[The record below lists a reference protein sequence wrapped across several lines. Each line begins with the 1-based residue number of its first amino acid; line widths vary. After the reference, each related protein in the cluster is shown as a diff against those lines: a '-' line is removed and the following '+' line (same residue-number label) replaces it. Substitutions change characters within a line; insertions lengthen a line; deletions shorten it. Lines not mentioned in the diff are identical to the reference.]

1 VVKRGKQKARLR
13 LAHLPSTQF
22 QKAKYKQRPLSDRE
36 KELASRIQDW
46 EDLSDKEQQ
55 TLLSQQLEVDN
66 PMASGSGSGTTLPP
80 TQPTIADIM
89 VLVHDIGQAVGQL
102 TTQVTALTAQVAAN
116 VTAPA
121 AVAAPN
127 KKDIVS
133 KPKPWDGKGGSTEA
147 RHFLAAFNNW
157 GFGQERAMNTLNPAT
172 NMWHREEQKWIQAVL
187 NHMEG
192 DACTWVL
199 PHLEELLNLQ
209 QAPFRGSWAT
219 FESEFTKRFI
229 PLDISE
235 TARDALKKIKQ
246 SKMSVAEYQ
255 SMFDQYSK
263 QTGWSDNDHHQR
275 FYDGLT
281 DCIKDALSLTNLPIE
296 TLEELRTAV
305 WSIDQRLRQ
314 RDAEKKGGSYN
325 PTTSSKTHKS
335 DAMQVDA
342 SRQQQGRSNNKS
354 TKSRA
359 DFQNFMKGKCYG
371 CGKMD
376 HSKKDGNHERDV
388 CNYCQKTGH
397 RSNVCMIKYMGKPAK
412 AKVVATMESPT
423 SSSTPSSDSTSAVA
437 TASATTAPAKGKS
450 QVELMARL
458 MEQVK
463 KQQEQITALSV
474 AF

>member
-1 VVKRGKQKARLR
+1 
-13 LAHLPSTQF
+13 
-22 QKAKYKQRPLSDRE
+22 
-36 KELASRIQDW
+36 
-46 EDLSDKEQQ
+46 
-55 TLLSQQLEVDN
+55 
-66 PMASGSGSGTTLPP
+66 M
-80 TQPTIADIM
+80 ADIM
-89 VLVHDIGQAVGQL
+89 QVIHDIGNAVGLL
-102 TTQVTALTAQVAAN
+102 TNQVTALTAQVAAN
-116 VTAPA
+116 AAAPA
-121 AVAAPN
+121 APPTPN

-157 GFGQERAMNTLNPAT
+157 GFGQERAMNTLDPAT
-172 NMWHREEQKWIQAVL
+172 NTWHREEQKWIQAVL

-192 DACTWVL
+192 DARTWAL
-199 PHLEELLNLQ
+199 PYLEELLNLR
-209 QAPFRGSWAT
+209 QAPFGGLWVN

-235 TARDALKKIKQ
+235 MARDALKKIKQ
-246 SKMSVAEYQ
+246 SKMSVAKYQ

-263 QTGWSDNDHHQR
+263 QTGWSDNNHQQR
-275 FYDGLT
+275 FYDGLM

-296 TLEELRTAV
+296 TLEELRTAAR
-305 WSIDQRLRQ
+305 SIDQRLRQ
-314 RDAEKKGGSYN
+314 HDTEKKGGSYN
-325 PTTSSKTHKS
+325 PTTPGKAHES

-342 SRQQQGRSNNKS
+342 SRQQQGGSNKAP
-354 TKSRA
+354 KSRA

-371 CGKMD
+371 CGKTD

-412 AKVVATMESPT
+412 VKAAATAESPT
-423 SSSTPSSDSTSAVA
+423 KSPTPSTSAVA
-437 TASATTAPAKGKS
+437 TASATPAPAKGKS
-450 QVELMARL
+450 QVELMAQL

-463 KQQEQITALSV
+463 KQQEQIATLSA

>member
-1 VVKRGKQKARLR
+1 MAKRGKQKARQR

-22 QKAKYKQRPLSDRE
+22 PKAKYKPRPLSERE
-36 KELASRIQDW
+36 KDLASRVQDW
-46 EDLSDKEQQ
+46 EDLSGDEQQ
-55 TLLSQQLEVDN
+55 TLLRQQPEEDD
-66 PMASGSGSGTTLPP
+66 PMASGSGTTLPP

-89 VLVHDIGQAVGQL
+89 ILVHDIGQAVGQL

-116 VTAPA
+116 VAAPA
-121 AVAAPN
+121 AAAPPN

-157 GFGQERAMNTLNPAT
+157 GFGQERAMNTLDPAT
-172 NMWHREEQKWIQAVL
+172 NTWHREEQKWIQAVI

-192 DACTWVL
+192 DARTWAL
-199 PHLEELLNLQ
+199 PHLEELLNLRR
-209 QAPFRGSWAT
+209 APFGGAWAT

-235 TARDALKKIKQ
+235 TARDALKKIRQ
-246 SKMSVAEYQ
+246 NKMSVAEYQ

-263 QTGWSDNDHHQR
+263 QTGWSDNDHRQR

-281 DCIKDALSLTNLPIE
+281 DRIKDALSLTNLPID
-296 TLEELRTAV
+296 TLDELRTAAR
-305 WSIDQRLRQ
+305 SIDQRLRQ

-325 PTTSSKTHKS
+325 PTTSGKTHES

-342 SRQQQGRSNNKS
+342 SRQQQGRSNKN

-371 CGKMD
+371 CGKTD
-376 HSKKDGNHERDV
+376 HAKKDGNHERDV

-412 AKVVATMESPT
+412 AKAAATTESPA

-437 TASATTAPAKGKS
+437 TASATTAPAKGES

-458 MEQVK
+458 IEQVK
-463 KQQEQITALSV
+463 KQQEQIAALSA

>member
-1 VVKRGKQKARLR
+1 MAKRGKQKARQR

-22 QKAKYKQRPLSDRE
+22 QKTKYKPRPLSERE
-36 KELASRIQDW
+36 RGLASRVQDW
-46 EDLSDKEQQ
+46 EDLDADEQQ
-55 TLLSQQLEVDN
+55 TLLRQQPEEDD
-66 PMASGSGSGTTLPP
+66 PMASGSGTTLPP
-80 TQPTIADIM
+80 ATPSIADIM
-89 VLVHDIGQAVGQL
+89 VLISDIGQAVGQL

-116 VTAPA
+116 VAAPA
-121 AVAAPN
+121 AAPPPN

-157 GFGQERAMNTLNPAT
+157 GFGQERAMNSLDPAT
-172 NMWHREEQKWIQAVL
+172 NTWHREEQKWIQAVL

-192 DACTWVL
+192 DARTWAL
-199 PHLEELLNLQ
+199 PYLEELLKLRR
-209 QAPFRGSWAT
+209 APFGGNWAT

-263 QTGWSDNDHHQR
+263 QTGWSDNDHRQR

-281 DCIKDALSLTNLPIE
+281 DRIKDALSLTNLPIE
-296 TLEELRTAV
+296 TLEELRTAAR
-305 WSIDQRLRQ
+305 SIDQRLRQ

-325 PTTSSKTHKS
+325 PTTSGKTHES

-342 SRQQQGRSNNKS
+342 SRQQQGGSNNKS

-371 CGKMD
+371 CGKTD

-412 AKVVATMESPT
+412 AKAAATTESPA
-423 SSSTPSSDSTSAVA
+423 SPSTPSSTSAVA
-437 TASATTAPAKGKS
+437 TASATPAPAKGKS

-463 KQQEQITALSV
+463 KQQEQIAALSA

>member
-1 VVKRGKQKARLR
+1 
-13 LAHLPSTQF
+13 
-22 QKAKYKQRPLSDRE
+22 
-36 KELASRIQDW
+36 
-46 EDLSDKEQQ
+46 
-55 TLLSQQLEVDN
+55 
-66 PMASGSGSGTTLPP
+66 MASGSGAGTTLPP
-80 TQPTIADIM
+80 AQPTIADIM

-102 TTQVTALTAQVAAN
+102 TTQVMALTAQVAAN
-116 VTAPA
+116 VAAPA
-121 AVAAPN
+121 APAAPN

-157 GFGQERAMNTLNPAT
+157 GFGQERAMNTLDPAT
-172 NMWHREEQKWIQAVL
+172 NTWHREEQKWIQAVL

-192 DACTWVL
+192 DARTWAL
-199 PHLEELLNLQ
+199 PHLEELLNLRR
-209 QAPFRGSWAT
+209 APFGGVWAN

-246 SKMSVAEYQ
+246 NKMSVAEYQ

-263 QTGWSDNDHHQR
+263 QTGWSDNDHRQR

-281 DCIKDALSLTNLPIE
+281 DRIKDALSLTNLPIE
-296 TLEELRTAV
+296 TLEQLRTAAR
-305 WSIDQRLRQ
+305 SIDQRLRQ

-325 PTTSSKTHKS
+325 PTTSGKTQES

-342 SRQQQGRSNNKS
+342 SRQQQGGSNTKS

-371 CGKMD
+371 CGKTD
-376 HSKKDGNHERDV
+376 HAKKDGNHERDV
-388 CNYCQKTGH
+388 CDYCQKTGH

-412 AKVVATMESPT
+412 AKAAATTESPA
-423 SSSTPSSDSTSAVA
+423 SSSTPSSDSTSVVA

-463 KQQEQITALSV
+463 KQQEQIAALSA

>member
-1 VVKRGKQKARLR
+1 MAKRGKQKARQH

-22 QKAKYKQRPLSDRE
+22 QKAKYKQRPLSERE
-36 KELASRIQDW
+36 KDLASHIQDW
-46 EDLSDKEQQ
+46 EDLSDEKQQ
-55 TLLSQQLEVDN
+55 KLLKQQPEEDN
-66 PMASGSGSGTTLPP
+66 PMASGSGTTLPP
-80 TQPTIADIM
+80 TQPSIADIM

-102 TTQVTALTAQVAAN
+102 TTQVQALTAQVAAN
-116 VTAPA
+116 VAAPA
-121 AVAAPN
+121 AAALPN

-147 RHFLAAFNNW
+147 RHFLATFNNW
-157 GFGQERAMNTLNPAT
+157 GFGQERAMNTLDPAT
-172 NMWHREEQKWIQAVL
+172 NTWHREEQKWIQAVL

-192 DACTWVL
+192 DACTWAL
-199 PHLEELLNLQ
+199 PHLEELLNLRR
-209 QAPFRGSWAT
+209 APFRGSWAN

-235 TARDALKKIKQ
+235 MARDALKKIKQ

-255 SMFDQYSK
+255 LMFDQYSK
-263 QTGWSDNDHHQR
+263 QTGWSDNDHRQR
-275 FYDGLT
+275 FYDRLT
-281 DCIKDALSLTNLPIE
+281 DHIKDALLLTNLPIE
-296 TLEELRTAV
+296 TLEELRTAT
-305 WSIDQRLRQ
+305 WSIDQHLRQ

-325 PTTSSKTHKS
+325 PTTSSKTHEL
-335 DAMQVDA
+335 DAMQVDT
-342 SRQQQGRSNNKS
+342 SRQQQGRSNKT

-376 HSKKDGNHERDV
+376 HSKKDGNHKHDV

-412 AKVVATMESPT
+412 AKPAATTESPT
-423 SSSTPSSDSTSAVA
+423 SSSTPSSESTSAVA

-463 KQQEQITALSV
+463 KQQEQIAALSV